1 VRHEAWGTPESTPRI
16 STYTTNPGS
25 WRCPRARRRMR
36 FLEAVRC
43 GPACPVP
50 SARARGGWRWLLI
63 PVAIPVT
70 SRVGAGAHQPLA
82 SAEGRR
88 SCAGRPLDADGW
100 PPATGS
106 HDHDEP
112 SQTGHQVSQ
121 PPGRKHSGS
130 APLDG
135 RTASGGM
142 SIRRWL
148 SSSAPKSALFC
159 RLPFTEPGPASCTQ
173 RNLCS

>member
-1 VRHEAWGTPESTPRI
+1 MGDPRINPQNIYLHNKSRIMEVPESQKK
-16 STYTTNPGS
+16 NAFPGGRS
-25 WRCPRARRRMR
+25 VRNRVPRAER
-36 FLEAVRC
+36 
-43 GPACPVP
+43 
-50 SARARGGWRWLLI
+50 ARARGLALASLLM

-70 SRVGAGAHQPLA
+70 SRVGAGAPQPLA

-88 SCAGRPLDADGW
+88 SRAGRPLDADGW
-100 PPATGS
+100 LPATGS

-142 SIRRWL
+142 SIHRWL

-173 RNLCS
+173 RDLCS